1 MLQVFVYG
9 SLKPGGQYFDR
20 YCAPYF
26 TEMQEAIVYAKLY
39 DLPMGYPAIVSG
51 TSPVY
56 GYVFT
61 FEDPEVLTQ
70 LDELEEYIPDRPIE
84 QNEYIRKEIQTFDLH
99 QQPLGWAWVYEMTQE
114 QAERLGGVIL
124 PEGVWSKSAIDPIEP
139 IDHCS

>member
-9 SLKPGGQYFDR
+9 SLKPGEQYFDR
-20 YCAPYF
+20 YCAPYL
-26 TEMQEAIVYAKLY
+26 TAMQEAIVYAQLY
-39 DLPMGYPAIVSG
+39 DLPMGYPAIVPG
-51 TSPVY
+51 NHPVR

-61 FEDPEVLTQ
+61 FEDPEVLNL
-70 LDELEEYIPDRPIE
+70 LDELEDYMPDRPIE
-84 QNEYIRKEIQTFDLH
+84 QNEYQRKEIQTFDLH

-124 PEGVWSKSAIDPIEP
+124 PEGNWHRNS